1 MPDRAAPEEPAVV
14 AVTTAVVERP
24 VLAVRT
30 LVVAAIIFFAIIA
43 VALLLR
49 QVVDLLLIILVA
61 IVFAEGVRPLAN
73 RLVER
78 GLPRPAAI
86 AVVYVG
92 LIGMLALLIPL
103 LVQPI
108 VDEATSLA
116 HNFPSY
122 QADIESTVASWQRS
136 LNLGGSGTPNLG
148 STLAGGLDT
157 AKNVLLTIGGY
168 IVSVLV
174 NLVLVLVLGFLWLVT
189 ADRLKHFV
197 VDLLPPRHQNLAAD
211 VFREMGLRMGGFLR
225 ATAINMLVV
234 GVLTGIACWA
244 LGLPSPVLLGIFA
257 GLTAAIPLV
266 GPFLGIVPPLLLGL
280 TIGPGHALIV
290 VIVLLVVQLADANFV
305 VPTVMNRV
313 VSLPALAVVVSLLI
327 GGALAGLLGALL
339 AVPVASAL
347 QVVLLRVLVP
357 YIHTT
362 QGRHDEAY
370 AAAYTP
376 LSPVHRAGPT
386 GGGRRSR
393 PR

>member
-24 VLAVRT
+24 
-30 LVVAAIIFFAIIA
+30 IIA

-73 RLVER
+73 RLVDR

-92 LIGMLALLIPL
+92 LIGMLALLITL

-157 AKNVLLTIGGY
+157 AK
-168 IVSVLV
+168 
-174 NLVLVLVLGFLWLVT
+174 
-189 ADRLKHFV
+189 
-197 VDLLPPRHQNLAAD
+197 
-211 VFREMGLRMGGFLR
+211 
-225 ATAINMLVV
+225 
-234 GVLTGIACWA
+234 
-244 LGLPSPVLLGIFA
+244 
-257 GLTAAIPLV
+257 
-266 GPFLGIVPPLLLGL
+266 
-280 TIGPGHALIV
+280 
-290 VIVLLVVQLADANFV
+290 
-305 VPTVMNRV
+305 
-313 VSLPALAVVVSLLI
+313 
-327 GGALAGLLGALL
+327 
-339 AVPVASAL
+339 
-347 QVVLLRVLVP
+347 
-357 YIHTT
+357 
-362 QGRHDEAY
+362 
-370 AAAYTP
+370 
-376 LSPVHRAGPT
+376 
-386 GGGRRSR
+386 
-393 PR
+393 